1 MLYAFD
7 RRYGTCKF
15 VWYSVVHTLVNKIME
30 ENDKNYFGWKGTE
43 DGLAL
48 VLYLELMVSILVKT
62 RSIYFHKFRF
72 LKYKLY
78 YSK

>member
-1 MLYAFD
+1 MHLTKD
-7 RRYGTCKF
+7 MEHVNLCGIL
-15 VWYSVVHTLVNKIME
+15 WYIHCLVNKIME

-62 RSIYFHKFRF
+62 RSIYFHKFGF